1 MTSRSLHVL
10 VLVSVLYVAAQMLAD
25 ITALRILSIAGLS
38 VSGGT
43 LIYPITFTLRDLVHK
58 VSSASVARLLIFA
71 SAGINLFM
79 ALLFWLVAELPADLN
94 VGEQV
99 EFGLVLAPVFRIA
112 IASIIAE
119 VVSELIDTEMYEVW
133 VRRFGQ
139 RWQWG
144 RVLASNAVSVP
155 VDTLLFTLL
164 AFLGVLPTAVM
175 ISLFVSNV
183 LMKSIVTVISID
195 LPGQGAARWRR
206 GDCRAY
212 HLFTNVVKSPA
223 QISTFLDPPYHWEQH
238 TIVKKA
244 RSRAFYLLQV

>member
-1 MTSRSLHVL
+1 MPVRSLQVL
-10 VLVSVLYVAAQMLAD
+10 VVVSVFYVAAQMLAD

-58 VSSASVARLLIFA
+58 VSTAGIARILIFA

-79 ALLFWLVAELPADLN
+79 ALLFWLVAELPPDPG
-94 VGEQV
+94 VGAQA
-99 EFGLVLAPVFRIA
+99 EFGLVLAPVFRIT

-133 VRRFGQ
+133 VRRYAQ

-155 VDTLLFTLL
+155 VDTALFTVL
-164 AFLGVLPTAVM
+164 AFWGVLPTEVM
-175 ISLFVSNV
+175 LSLFLSNILVKFAVTFVS
-183 LMKSIVTVISID
+183 I
-195 LPGQGAARWRR
+195 PGIYLVKEQPKDWIGKGAA
-206 GDCRAY
+206 
-212 HLFTNVVKSPA
+212 
-223 QISTFLDPPYHWEQH
+223 
-238 TIVKKA
+238 
-244 RSRAFYLLQV
+244 

>member
-1 MTSRSLHVL
+1 MTHRSLQVL
-10 VLVSVLYVAAQMLAD
+10 VVVAVMYVAAQMLAD
-25 ITALRILSIAGLS
+25 ITALRILSIGGLS

-58 VSSASVARLLIFA
+58 VSSAAIARILIFA

-79 ALLFWLVAELPADLN
+79 AGLFWLVSALPADPN
-94 VGEQV
+94 VGPQA

-133 VRRFGQ
+133 VRRFAQ

-155 VDTLLFTLL
+155 VDTALFTVL
-164 AFLGVLPTAVM
+164 AFWGVLSTEVMLGLFASNMLVKFAVT
-175 ISLFVSNV
+175 FVS
-183 LMKSIVTVISID
+183 I
-195 LPGQGAARWRR
+195 PGI
-206 GDCRAY
+206 Y
-212 HLFTNVVKSPA
+212 LVK
-223 QISTFLDPPYHWEQH
+223 EQRPEL
-238 TIVKKA
+238 A
-244 RSRAFYLLQV
+244 

>member
-1 MTSRSLHVL
+1 MPIRSLYAL
-10 VLVSVLYVAAQMLAD
+10 VVVAVLYVAAQMLAD

-58 VSSASVARLLIFA
+58 VSSAGVARILIFA

-79 ALLFWLVAELPADLN
+79 AGLFWLVSELPADPN
-94 VGEQV
+94 VGEQA

-119 VVSELIDTEMYEVW
+119 VVSELIDTEMYELW
-133 VRRFGQ
+133 VKRYGQ

-155 VDTLLFTLL
+155 VDTLLFTVL
-164 AFLGVLPTAVM
+164 AFLGVLPTGVM
-175 ISLFVSNV
+175 ISLFLSNV
-183 LMKSIVTVISID
+183 LMKSIVTVVSI
-195 LPGQGAARWRR
+195 PGIYLVKEQPKEWIR
-206 GDCRAY
+206 GGG
-212 HLFTNVVKSPA
+212 
-223 QISTFLDPPYHWEQH
+223 
-238 TIVKKA
+238 
-244 RSRAFYLLQV
+244 